1 MIEPPIPDDEQ
12 ERLAALQELRILDTP
27 AEERFDRITRI
38 ARDLFA
44 VPIALISLV
53 DAGRQWFKSATGL
66 DASETPR
73 SISFCGHAILGA
85 EPLVVENA
93 LADLRFADNP
103 LVTGDPVIRFYAGI
117 PLRSLSGR
125 KLGTLCLIDRVPRR
139 FGPDDV
145 QRLRDLAAWAES
157 ELNLSA
163 GIEATLADMRATF
176 VRLVSHELRTPV
188 TSIVGALELIR
199 SGIAAGEDIEALTRI
214 AIEGGGEL
222 NRVVDNILAIAEL
235 DAWQQDLTPIDIEL
249 PRFIDAAIEFHVAT
263 GRPVRAAMLLE
274 VPRGT
279 FVRAVPKP
287 LDRILRAL
295 VDNAQRFSPPDTDIV
310 IAVAVTERNMI
321 RISVT
326 DRGPGIPA
334 EHIPRLFQPFQQV
347 DATDR
352 RSHGGCGV
360 SLAICHRLATA
371 MGGRL
376 GYAPAEGG
384 GSRFFLDLPA

>member
-1 MIEPPIPDDEQ
+1 MIEPAIPDDEQ

-27 AEERFDRITRI
+27 AEERFDRITRT
-38 ARDLFA
+38 ARDLFR

-53 DAGRQWFKSATGL
+53 DARRQWFKSRTGL

-73 SISFCGHAILGA
+73 SVSFCGHAILGTD
-85 EPLVVENA
+85 PLVVEDA

-103 LVTGDPVIRFYAGI
+103 LVTGDRAIRFYAGM
-117 PLRSLSGR
+117 PLCSLSGR

-139 FGPDDV
+139 FGADDE

-163 GIEATLADMRATF
+163 GIESALAEMRATF
-176 VRLVSHELRTPV
+176 VRLVNHELRTPV

-199 SGIAAGEDIEALTRI
+199 GSIAAGDDVETLTGI
-214 AIEGGGEL
+214 AIDGARQI
-222 NRVVDNILAIAEL
+222 NRVVDDILEIAEL

-249 PRFIDAAIEFHVAT
+249 PLFIDAAIEFYVAT
-263 GRPVRAAMLLE
+263 ARPVRATITVEA
-274 VPRGT
+274 PQGT

-287 LDRILRAL
+287 LDRILRSL

-310 IAVAVTERNMI
+310 IAVAVTECNMI

-334 EHIPRLFQPFQQV
+334 EHIPRLFQPFHQV

-352 RSHGGCGV
+352 RSHSGFGV

-376 GYAPAEGG
+376 GYEPVAGG
-384 GSRFFLDLPA
+384 GSRFFLDLPT